1 MSRPLPEEDARPA
14 PRDDTPLEAVRRLL
28 RVRRRQY
35 VPDELHLGDPI
46 EVLVRLSEGAI
57 SVEVPVVEWHG
68 PHTPVRRGE
77 AAATFPATAVAD
89 RAGRA
94 AIKAAVAAARAVRLG
109 RFRTC
114 AECGER
120 QPPEWMHGE
129 ALCQS
134 CAERNHGVC
143 Y

>member
-1 MSRPLPEEDARPA
+1 MTASATDGDLLDA
-14 PRDDTPLEAVRRLL
+14 LRRLL

-46 EVLVRLSEGAI
+46 EVLVRVNDDAI

-68 PHTPVRRGE
+68 PHTPVLRGE
-77 AAATFPATAVAD
+77 APATFAEAALSD

-94 AIKAAVAAARAVRLG
+94 AIRAAVTAARAVRLG

-114 AECGER
+114 EECGRR

-129 ALCQS
+129 TLCQA